1 MNKFISL
8 KDISPTRI
16 YIILNKI
23 SSGNNKNDL
32 YRVKHKKTGKIYA
45 AKIIKNNLDI
55 YHQQIKFLKKFE
67 NPYILQY
74 YNSYEFKNK
83 IWIITELSDCGSV
96 QDIMKITN
104 KCYKETE
111 IASIIVMVLKGL
123 QYLHL
128 QKKFHGGI
136 KSSNILVNNDGVIKL
151 GDCFMSE
158 QLLLNDDNSQVKN
171 NVDKIAPELWHY

>member
-8 KDISPTRI
+8 KEKDETKMYS
-16 YIILNKI
+16 ILGKI

-45 AKIIKNNLDI
+45 AKIIKHNLDI
-55 YHQQIKFLKKFE
+55 YHKQIKLLKKFE
-67 NPYILQY
+67 NPYIVQY

-83 IWIITELSDCGSV
+83 IWIITELCDCGSV

-104 KCYKETE
+104 KCFKEAE
-111 IASIIVMVLKGL
+111 IASIIVMVLKAL

-136 KSSNILVNNDGVIKL
+136 KSSNILVNNDGII
-151 GDCFMSE
+151 E
-158 QLLLNDDNSQVKN
+158 Q
-171 NVDKIAPELWHY
+171 YFG